1 MKNDIIMNCKRKEFC
16 FLSLDFD
23 KEFKNED
30 EMEPTTFQEAWH
42 HPNKKEREKWREAI
56 RKEFRAQINKGVFR
70 KKNRSDVPSNKR
82 CIKCKWVFKKKSNGV
97 YRARLV
103 ACGYSQ
109 IPNVDYTESFNLVV
123 NDVTWK
129 VL

>member
-1 MKNDIIMNCKRKEFC
+1 MSR
-16 FLSLDFD
+16 
-23 KEFKNED
+23 
-30 EMEPTTFQEAWH
+30 
-42 HPNKKEREKWREAI
+42 
-56 RKEFRAQINKGVFR
+56 
-70 KKNRSDVPSNKR
+70 NKR

-109 IPNVDYTESFNLVV
+109 IPNVDYEESFNPVV

-129 VL
+129 VLIILAMTRNLDIRLLDVETAF